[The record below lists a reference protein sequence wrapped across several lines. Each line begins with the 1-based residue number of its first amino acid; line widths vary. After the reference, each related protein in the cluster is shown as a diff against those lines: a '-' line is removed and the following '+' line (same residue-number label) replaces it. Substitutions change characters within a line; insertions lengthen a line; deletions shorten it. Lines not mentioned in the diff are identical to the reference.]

1 MPGLFYFLLILSVY
15 RRRVFK
21 INMRKDTTSLYWRTF
36 DESESVLLRFLRKLE
51 SANENFPDGGFVGF
65 FVNRPGFSC
74 LWDQRSQNWH

>member
-21 INMRKDTTSLYWRTF
+21 TNMRKDTTSLYWRTF

-51 SANENFPDGGFVGF
+51 SANENFPDGGFVGL
-65 FVNRPGFSC
+65 FVNRHGFSC